1 VAQYNRAG
9 CSSLTVCGDGQ
20 AKSTVTFT
28 DQVRIEI
35 LKDRASGPVSWAKA
49 ENEIGLFYF
58 RCNGGRAQIRMTDGV
73 TNRLLAGRASFCFF
87 PQGVRAE
94 GKLEAED
101 LHDYTGVLVEPS
113 VLPWQVRQL
122 LSAPLIAFHHD
133 ALGRAFDELP
143 RELGHRDEIVPLFTR
158 AWVTQAVTYVARV
171 ANTPRSCGPVSAGGL
186 APWQLRR
193 AEELLRANLAG
204 EISLARLAAVCGLSV
219 RHFTRGFKAA
229 TGVPP
234 HQRLLALRVEAARE
248 QLTNSSTPLAEVAG
262 LCGFSDQSHFT
273 RTFVRHVGVS
283 PGAWRREHGGQAM
296 ARAA

>member
-1 VAQYNRAG
+1 LSGRA
-9 CSSLTVCGDGQ
+9 
-20 AKSTVTFT
+20 A
-28 DQVRIEI
+28 
-35 LKDRASGPVSWAKA
+35 GPVRWEKA
-49 ENEIGLFYF
+49 ENEVGLFYF
-58 RCNGGRAQIRMTDGV
+58 KGGDGRARISMADGTTDRV
-73 TNRLLAGRASFCFF
+73 LPSRDSFCFF
-87 PQGVRAE
+87 PQGMRAE
-94 GKLEAED
+94 GELEARA

-113 VLPWQVRQL
+113 FLSWQVRRL
-122 LSAPLIAFHHD
+122 VPEPLIGFRHD
-133 ALGRAFDELP
+133 ALGRAFDELL

-158 AWVTQAVTYVARV
+158 AWIAQAVTYVARV
-171 ANTPRSCGPVSAGGL
+171 AKEPRSCSPVSAGGL

-204 EISLARLAAVCGLSV
+204 EVSLARLAAVCGLSV

-248 QLTNSSTPLAEVAG
+248 QLTNSSTPLAEVAC

-273 RTFVRHVGVS
+273 RTFVRYVGVS
-283 PGAWRREHGGQAM
+283 PGAWRREHGGPAM